1 MASALLRPAELR
13 AQLHNCTWRRLR
25 DLCRQLALPIGRKT
39 SCASFI
45 ARIMEVYADPARA
58 REVMGAVFGEPSRKR
73 ARTDSVVQN
82 LEAQFDAVA
91 AVAAVAGSSGAAAV
105 EAAALDDDVHTAL
118 TTHISATT
126 EAVSMVAES
135 PGGGSVPEVTSRR
148 QQQQQLVSGHG
159 SCGGGGVVQ
168 GVPAIAQ
175 GVPATVVPHDIYD
188 SPAKLI
194 YVPTALCPW
203 QPSPMQLF

>member
-1 MASALLRPAELR
+1 MASSLLRPAELR

-73 ARTDSVVQN
+73 ARTDSAVQN
-82 LEAQFDAVA
+82 LEAKFDAVA
-91 AVAAVAGSSGAAAV
+91 AVAAGSSGAAV
-105 EAAALDDDVHTAL
+105 EAAAAALDDDDVHTAL

-135 PGGGSVPEVTSRR
+135 PGAGGSVPEVTSRR
-148 QQQQQLVSGHG
+148 RRQQLVSGHG